1 MASILS
7 PTTFKVN
14 IQEEHI
20 VKNFRTV
27 NDTIFEIGNV
37 TNVNRRIVTCPTTT
51 SISLIDINGINPGAG
66 SFPSSSLQYLR
77 ITNLDNTYNLIL
89 TFSSSKDEYWS
100 QELTPTSSY
109 FLTSANVTGSGFIN
123 DLSSSIENIKAYAVS
138 SSIDI
143 EYVLVNA

>member
-1 MASILS
+1 MASILT

-20 VKNFRTV
+20 VKNTRTV
-27 NDTIFEIGNV
+27 NDTTFEINNV
-37 TNVNRRIVTCPTTT
+37 TNVDRRIVTCPTTT
-51 SISLIDINGINPGAG
+51 SISLIDINGVNPGAG
-66 SFPSSSLQYLR
+66 TFPSSSLQYLR
-77 ITNLDNTYNLIL
+77 ITNLDNAYNLML

-109 FLTSANVTGSGFIN
+109 FLSSAGVTGSGFVS
-123 DLSSSIENIKAYAVS
+123 DLSSSIKNIKAYAIS
-138 SSIDI
+138 SSIDV

>member
-1 MASILS
+1 MASILT

-20 VKNFRTV
+20 VKNTRTV
-27 NDTIFEIGNV
+27 NDTTFEINNV
-37 TNVNRRIVTCPTTT
+37 TNVDRRIVTCPTTT
-51 SISLIDINGINPGAG
+51 SISLIDINGVNPGAG
-66 SFPSSSLQYLR
+66 TFPSSSLQYLR
-77 ITNLDNTYNLIL
+77 ITNLDNAYNLIL

-109 FLTSANVTGSGFIN
+109 FLTSADVTGSGFIN
-123 DLSSSIENIKAYAVS
+123 DLSSSIENIKAYAIS
-138 SSIDI
+138 SSIDV

>member
-1 MASILS
+1 MASILT

-20 VKNFRTV
+20 VKNTRTV
-27 NDTIFEIGNV
+27 NDTTFEINNV
-37 TNVNRRIVTCPTTT
+37 TNVDRRIVTCPTTT
-51 SISLIDINGINPGAG
+51 SISLIDIDGINPGAG
-66 SFPSSSLQYLR
+66 TFPSSSLQYLR
-77 ITNLDNTYNLIL
+77 ITNLDNAYNLML

-109 FLTSANVTGSGFIN
+109 FLSSADVTGSGFVS
-123 DLSSSIENIKAYAVS
+123 DLSSSIKNIKAYAIS
-138 SSIDI
+138 SSIDV

>member
-1 MASILS
+1 MASILT

-20 VKNFRTV
+20 VKNTRTV
-27 NDTIFEIGNV
+27 NDTIFEINNV
-37 TNVNRRIVTCPTTT
+37 TNVDRRIVTCPTTT
-51 SISLIDINGINPGAG
+51 SISLIDIDGINPGAG
-66 SFPSSSLQYLR
+66 TFPSSSLQYLR
-77 ITNLDNTYNLIL
+77 ITNLDNAYNLML

-109 FLTSANVTGSGFIN
+109 FLSSADVTGSGFVSG
-123 DLSSSIENIKAYAVS
+123 LSSSIKNIKAYAIS
-138 SSIDI
+138 SSIDV

>member
-1 MASILS
+1 MASILT

-20 VKNFRTV
+20 VKNTRTV
-27 NDTIFEIGNV
+27 NDTTFEINNV
-37 TNVNRRIVTCPTTT
+37 TNVDRRIVTCPTTT
-51 SISLIDINGINPGAG
+51 SISLIDINGVNPGAG
-66 SFPSSSLQYLR
+66 TFPSSSLQYLR
-77 ITNLDNTYNLIL
+77 ITNLDNAFNLML

-109 FLTSANVTGSGFIN
+109 FLASADVTGSGFVS
-123 DLSSSIENIKAYAVS
+123 DLSSSIE
-138 SSIDI
+138 SIDV

>member
-1 MASILS
+1 MASILT

-20 VKNFRTV
+20 VKNTRTV
-27 NDTIFEIGNV
+27 NDTTFEINNV
-37 TNVNRRIVTCPTTT
+37 TNVDRRIVTCPTTT
-51 SISLIDINGINPGAG
+51 SISLIDINGVNPGAG
-66 SFPSSSLQYLR
+66 TFPSSSLQYVR
-77 ITNLDNTYNLIL
+77 ITNLDNAYNLML

-109 FLTSANVTGSGFIN
+109 FLASADVTGSGFVS
-123 DLSSSIENIKAYAVS
+123 DLSSSIENIKAYAIS
-138 SSIDI
+138 SSIDV

>member
-1 MASILS
+1 MASILT

-20 VKNFRTV
+20 VKNTRTV
-27 NDTIFEIGNV
+27 NDTTFEINNV
-37 TNVNRRIVTCPTTT
+37 TNVDRRIVTCPTTT
-51 SISLIDINGINPGAG
+51 SISLIDIDGINPGAG
-66 SFPSSSLQYLR
+66 TFPSSSLQYLR
-77 ITNLDNTYNLIL
+77 ITNLDNAYNLML

-109 FLTSANVTGSGFIN
+109 FLSSADVTASGFVSG
-123 DLSSSIENIKAYAVS
+123 LSSSIENIKAYAIS
-138 SSIDI
+138 SSIDV

>member
-1 MASILS
+1 MASILT

-20 VKNFRTV
+20 VKNTRTV
-27 NDTIFEIGNV
+27 NDTTFEINNV
-37 TNVNRRIVTCPTTT
+37 TNVDRRIVTCPTTT
-51 SISLIDINGINPGAG
+51 SISLIDIDGVNPGAG
-66 SFPSSSLQYLR
+66 TFPSSSLQYLR
-77 ITNLDNTYNLIL
+77 ITNLDNAYNLIL

-109 FLTSANVTGSGFIN
+109 FLTSADVTGSGFIN
-123 DLSSSIENIKAYAVS
+123 DLSSSIENIKAYAIS
-138 SSIDI
+138 SSIDV

>member
-1 MASILS
+1 MAAILS
-7 PTTFKVN
+7 ATTFKVN
-14 IQEEHI
+14 IQEEDI

-27 NDTIFEIGNV
+27 NDTAFEISNV
-37 TNVNRRIVTCPTTT
+37 TNVDRRIVTCPTTT

-66 SFPSSSLQYLR
+66 SFPSSSLRYLR
-77 ITNLDNTYNLIL
+77 ITNLDNAYNLIL

-109 FLTSANVTGSGFIN
+109 FLTSADVTGSGFIN
-123 DLSSSIENIKAYAVS
+123 DLSSSIENIKAYAIS
-138 SSIDI
+138 SSIDV